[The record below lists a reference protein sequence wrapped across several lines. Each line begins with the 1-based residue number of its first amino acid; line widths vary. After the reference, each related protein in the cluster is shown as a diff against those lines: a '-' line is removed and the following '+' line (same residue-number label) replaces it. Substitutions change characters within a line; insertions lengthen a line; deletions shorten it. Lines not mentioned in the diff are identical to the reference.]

1 MIFEYFEK
9 TIPEPPESYI
19 RVDAERLRK
28 FISLV
33 FQRLGVSKEDSKIVA
48 DVLVTANLFGFD
60 SHGVQKLRRYV
71 DFIRNGLIKAKFQIK
86 IVREGDVYAV
96 IDGDSGLGHVVAYRS
111 MEIAIN
117 KALKHGIGVVGVRNS
132 DHFGIAGYYALM
144 AVKKNMIGIVLTN
157 TRPLVAYTNTI
168 GKGIGT
174 NPIAIGAPTRNP
186 PPYLF
191 DCATSIV
198 SVGKIQVLAKE
209 GKKMPFKWGIDTRG
223 ELTDDP
229 EIVLREGALLPLGG
243 LGEALGGHKGSGL
256 SLSIDILCGILTGAG
271 WGPHITYKRRPINI
285 GHFMAAINIEKFISL
300 QEFLNRMEELR
311 AYIKSLPK
319 HPKANRIWIPGEKS
333 WLTMQTRLK
342 KGIPIHKAIMKDI
355 EKIAKELDLE
365 SEVKNLIK

>member
-1 MIFEYFEK
+1 LTLKYFEK
-9 TIPEPPESYI
+9 TVPKPLENYI
-19 RVDAERLRK
+19 RIDVEKLRK

-33 FQRLGVSKEDSKIVA
+33 FQRLGVSKENSEIVA

-60 SHGVQKLRRYV
+60 SHGVQRLRRYV
-71 DFIRNGLIKAKFQIK
+71 DSIRNGFTKAKFQIR
-86 IVREGDVYAV
+86 IVRKGDAYAI
-96 IDGDSGLGHVVAYRS
+96 IDGDGGLGHVVAYRS

-117 KALKHGIGVVGVRNS
+117 KALKHGIGVVGVKNS
-132 DHFGIAGYYALM
+132 RHFGIAGYYALM

-157 TRPLVAYTNTI
+157 SRPLVAYTNTI
-168 GKGIGT
+168 GRNIGT

-198 SVGKIQVLAKE
+198 SMGKIEVLAKE
-209 GKKMPFKWGIDTRG
+209 GKKMPSKWGIDSRG
-223 ELTDDP
+223 ELTDNPD
-229 EIVLREGALLPLGG
+229 IVLREGALLPLGG

-256 SLSIDILCGILTGAG
+256 SLSIDILCGVLTGAG
-271 WGPHITYKRRPINI
+271 WGPHIIHKGRPINI
-285 GHFMAAINIEKFISL
+285 GHFMVAINIEKFIPL
-300 QEFLNRMEELR
+300 QEFLDRMEELR
-311 AYIKSLPK
+311 TYIKSLPK

-355 EKIAKELDLE
+355 EEIARELGLE
-365 SEVKNLIK
+365 FEVKNLIK